1 MNKKISDLE
10 NVSDFDEMITPS
22 DELINAFQFM
32 LKDIGEDKNRDGLKN
47 TPRRAAAAFK
57 FLNHGYKLN
66 VDKIVNNAL
75 FDSDLEDMVE
85 FMNSN
90 VATEVKE
97 LIYQLDEYIK
107 GGRDSEHEQ
116 LREAYGNI
124 PIPRAR
130 KIRSYMFR
138 ILEDAY
144 RYERERRPGR
154 KKA

>member
-1 MNKKISDLE
+1 MDIYAAVDMAI
-10 NVSDFDEMITPS
+10 DEVFS
-22 DELINAFQFM
+22 HD
-32 LKDIGEDKNRDGLKN
+32 RYV
-47 TPRRAAAAFK
+47 
-57 FLNHGYKLN
+57 LNFYKLAN
-66 VDKIVNNAL
+66 SLRLKR
-75 FDSDLEDMVE
+75 EDMVE